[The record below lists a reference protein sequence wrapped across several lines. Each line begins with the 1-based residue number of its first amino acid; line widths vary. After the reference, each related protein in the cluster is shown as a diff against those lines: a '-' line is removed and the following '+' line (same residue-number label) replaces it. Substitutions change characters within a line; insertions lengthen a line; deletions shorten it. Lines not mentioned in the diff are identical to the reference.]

1 MRAELR
7 VLFPRTEGA
16 IVGMLWKV
24 QWVVCSMGSA
34 MVWRGRSGRH
44 TNVNRKRDRR
54 DALSSPNAA

>member
-24 QWVVCSMGSA
+24 QWVVCSVGSA
-34 MVWRGRSGRH
+34 IVWRGRS
-44 TNVNRKRDRR
+44 TNINGKRDRR
-54 DALSSPNAA
+54 DALSGPNVA